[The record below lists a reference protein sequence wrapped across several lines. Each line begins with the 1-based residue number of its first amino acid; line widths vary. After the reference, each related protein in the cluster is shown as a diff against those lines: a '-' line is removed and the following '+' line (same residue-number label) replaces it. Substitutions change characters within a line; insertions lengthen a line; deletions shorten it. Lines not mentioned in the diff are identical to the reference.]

1 MAFFLSTTSLSD
13 DDTVIVREM
22 CFFCN
27 RTIRRARCVIVR
39 SREVNQWF
47 LLSSGRKKRECCFN
61 IPRCVHLV
69 CLLNIWLH
77 HVVSPL
83 GLSLNYVEQSH
94 WQSIWNSKH
103 VPVIGDWSFEQTR
116 ACKYNNNKKKEAKS
130 QWEKEI
136 RSRSPSDSS
145 LTVCKFCF
153 FLSSSSLLSDQPAV
167 WFHSVHFL
175 SWGTH
180 HSFFSASY
188 ASGIIGSQIR
198 GTPPS
203 TSHGKRF
210 DAPEFL
216 ALPLDGRVPHSGEKE
231 DRELFFLKDKN

>member
-1 MAFFLSTTSLSD
+1 MSSKVTGSRFEILNTSQSLV
-13 DDTVIVREM
+13 TGLL
-22 CFFCN
+22 N
-27 RTIRRARCVIVR
+27 KRARA
-39 SREVNQWF
+39 
-47 LLSSGRKKRECCFN
+47 N
-61 IPRCVHLV
+61 I
-69 CLLNIWLH
+69 
-77 HVVSPL
+77 
-83 GLSLNYVEQSH
+83 
-94 WQSIWNSKH
+94 
-103 VPVIGDWSFEQTR
+103 TTT
-116 ACKYNNNKKKEAKS
+116 KKEAKS

-231 DRELFFLKDKN
+231 DRELFFFKR

>member
-1 MAFFLSTTSLSD
+1 MYIHTSIVSNGFFSFNNVTLGWRHRHRSRN
-13 DDTVIVREM
+13 V
-22 CFFCN
+22 FFCN

-61 IPRCVHLV
+61 IPRCMHLV
-69 CLLNIWLH
+69 CLPYIWLH

-83 GLSLNYVEQSH
+83 GLSLNDVEQSH

-116 ACKYNNNKKKEAKS
+116 ACKYNNNKKKKRNHSGRKKS
-130 QWEKEI
+130 DHGLHLIQV
-136 RSRSPSDSS
+136 SS
-145 LTVCKFCF
+145 CVNFV

-198 GTPPS
+198 GTPHRQV
-203 TSHGKRF
+203 TGKDLTRQ
-210 DAPEFL
+210 
-216 ALPLDGRVPHSGEKE
+216 SS
-231 DRELFFLKDKN
+231 